1 MSVQTKTAPR
11 LASESGGISK
21 ASTAGNYRITP
32 SSATA
37 TATDFAVSII
47 AHRFSLSPCIAR
59 VICELAQIG
68 GRLA

>member
-1 MSVQTKTAPR
+1 MSVQMETAPR

-32 SSATA
+32 SSAT
-37 TATDFAVSII
+37 DFAASII
-47 AHRFSLSPCIAR
+47 ASRFSLSPRLAR
-59 VICELAQIG
+59 LVCELAQIG